1 MEIFDTYKIM
11 YASFLQVIYYTTNGS
26 AILESNK
33 MHLKR
38 NNMRLVR
45 NKTRGGNLHLS
56 GAVSDISNIR
66 GKAIARTLR
75 SSGNQNIVSR

>member
-11 YASFLQVIYYTTNGS
+11 YASFLQVIYYTTDGS
-26 AILESNK
+26 VILESNK
-33 MHLKR
+33 MHLER
-38 NNMRLVR
+38 NNTRLTR

-56 GAVSDISNIR
+56 DAVSDVSNIR
-66 GKAIARTLR
+66 GMGIARTLR